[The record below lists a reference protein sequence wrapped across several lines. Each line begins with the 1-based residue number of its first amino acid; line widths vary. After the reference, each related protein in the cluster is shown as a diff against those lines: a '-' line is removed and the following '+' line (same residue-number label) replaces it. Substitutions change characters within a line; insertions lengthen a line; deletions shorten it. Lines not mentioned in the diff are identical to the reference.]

1 MVWALSACGA
11 PTASGPAAGAPVK
24 TDVSGSAQKGPFSNG
39 TQISISELDASL
51 IQTGRTFSTTMSD
64 DGGSYSVRGVQL
76 STPYARVEVNGFYFD
91 EVRGQ
96 LSSSP
101 LSIFSYVD
109 LSQRSTG
116 NINLLGHLEATRLE
130 HLVADEGVSFGAA
143 KERAHREVLQMFQLD
158 PDAVGSAEDLDISK
172 AGDGNAALFAIS
184 VMLQGTRTVAELS
197 ELLSN
202 IQSDLRNDGTL
213 DDAENGSAL
222 MAGATTVDLAN
233 ARENL
238 AKRFETLGVDAAVP
252 DLTTQVKQF
261 ADQAPYVY
269 SGGGIVYPIGKQR
282 PNLLDPG
289 MARFDYSPSFPALG
303 FAADLPDTT
312 VVKIRITNHSSN
324 DPMNPSSIWWFGAN
338 SISLD
343 WSITP
348 YDWEKGVQ
356 EFTSKHA
363 GHGDLESF
371 GFMGSGSAKVEYF
384 ETGSD
389 TAVRTKEITWSG
401 WQSFGSGVDVAVRPP
416 QIGPDGYPV
425 DGAGGY
431 GGAGT
436 GGYAGDGSG
445 GYAGKGPDTGGYGG
459 AGAGGAGGYGGDP
472 NKPEGVCGNG
482 IVEPGEDCD
491 GSDLHGMTC
500 DMVEHGTSG
509 DLGCD
514 PTLCR
519 FDTST
524 CQATCGNGVIDA
536 GEDCDGANLNGMTC
550 GDYMHGTYGDLQCD
564 PVVCRFDT
572 TVCEQACGN
581 GVVDSGEECDGADL
595 NGMTCGT
602 YMPGTSGNL
611 SCMPGVCHFDPGAC
625 EMTCGNGVVDS
636 GEECD
641 PAVPLDACHQC
652 DPGCHIQTLPCP

>member
-1 MVWALSACGA
+1 
-11 PTASGPAAGAPVK
+11 
-24 TDVSGSAQKGPFSNG
+24 VSGSAQKGPFSNG

-51 IQTGRTFSTTMSD
+51 VQTGRTFSTTMSD
-64 DGGSYSVRGVQL
+64 DGGAYSVRGVQL

-116 NINLLGHLEATRLE
+116 NINLLGHLEAARIE
-130 HLVADEGVSFGAA
+130 HLVADEGVAFGAA
-143 KERAHREVLQMFQLD
+143 KERAHREVLEMFQLD

-222 MAGATTVDLAN
+222 MAGATLVDLAN
-233 ARENL
+233 ARDNL
-238 AKRFETLGVDAAVP
+238 TKRFETLGVDAAVP

-269 SGGGIVYPIGKQR
+269 TGGGIVYPIGKAR
-282 PNLLDPG
+282 PNLLDLG

-303 FAADLPDTT
+303 FAVDLPDTT
-312 VVKIRITNHSSN
+312 GVKIRITNHSSN

-338 SISLD
+338 SVSPDWDISN
-343 WSITP
+343 
-348 YDWEKGVQ
+348 YDWDKGAQ
-356 EFTSKHA
+356 EFTSKHS
-363 GHGDLESF
+363 GHDDLESF
-371 GFMGSGSAKVEYF
+371 GFVGSGSAKVEYF

-389 TAVRTKEITWSG
+389 TAVRTKEITWNG
-401 WQSFGSGVDVAVRPP
+401 WPSFGSGVDVATRPP

-425 DGAGGY
+425 DGGYAGNT
-431 GGAGT
+431 GT
-436 GGYAGDGSG
+436 GGYAGDTGGGTG
-445 GYAGKGPDTGGYGG
+445 GYAGKPDP
-459 AGAGGAGGYGGDP
+459 GAGGAGGYGGAPIPPDA
-472 NKPEGVCGNG
+472 VCGNG
-482 IVEPGEDCD
+482 IVEPGEECD
-491 GSDLHGMTC
+491 GANLHGMIC
-500 DMVEHGTSG
+500 DMLEHGTSG
-509 DLGCD
+509 ELSCD
-514 PTLCR
+514 PTSCQ
-519 FDTST
+519 FDTSA
-524 CQATCGNGVIDA
+524 CQPTCGNGVIDE
-536 GEDCDGANLNGMTC
+536 GEDCDGADLNGMTC
-550 GDYMHGTYGDLQCD
+550 SMRMPGTTGDLQCD
-564 PVVCRFDT
+564 PVICRFDT
-572 TVCEQACGN
+572 SVCEQACGN
-581 GVVDSGEECDGADL
+581 GVIDQGEDCDGADL

-611 SCMPGVCHFDPGAC
+611 QCMPGVCHFDPGGC
-625 EMTCGNGVVDS
+625 
-636 GEECD
+636 
-641 PAVPLDACHQC
+641 VPL
-652 DPGCHIQTLPCP
+652 PPPSP

>member
-1 MVWALSACGA
+1 
-11 PTASGPAAGAPVK
+11 
-24 TDVSGSAQKGPFSNG
+24 VSGSAQKGPFSNG

-51 IQTGRTFSTTMSD
+51 VQTGRTFSTTMSD
-64 DGGSYSVRGVQL
+64 DGGAYSVRGVQL

-116 NINLLGHLEATRLE
+116 NINLLGHLEAARIE
-130 HLVADEGVSFGAA
+130 HLVADEGVGFAAA
-143 KERAHREVLQMFQLD
+143 KERAHREVLEMFQLD
-158 PDAVGSAEDLDISK
+158 PGAIGSAEDLDISK
-172 AGDGNAALFAIS
+172 AGDANAALFAIS

-213 DDAENGSAL
+213 DDPDNGSAL

-233 ARENL
+233 ARDNL
-238 AKRFETLGVDAAVP
+238 SKRFETLGVDAAVP
-252 DLTTQVKQF
+252 DLTSQVKQF

-269 SGGGIVYPIGKQR
+269 TGGGIVYPIGKGR

-303 FAADLPDTT
+303 FAVDLPDTT
-312 VVKIRITNHSSN
+312 AVKIRITNHSSN

-343 WSITP
+343 WDITP

-356 EFTSKHA
+356 EFTSKHT

-389 TAVRTKEITWSG
+389 TAVRTKEITWNG
-401 WQSFGSGVDVAVRPP
+401 WQSFGSGVGVAVRP
-416 QIGPDGYPV
+416 
-425 DGAGGY
+425 
-431 GGAGT
+431 
-436 GGYAGDGSG
+436 DGS
-445 GYAGKGPDTGGYGG
+445 TGGYGG
-459 AGAGGAGGYGGDP
+459 AGPGTGGYGGAGDPGGGGYAGKPDPGGYGGAGGAGAGGGDP
-472 NKPEGVCGNG
+472 YKPDAECGNG

-491 GSDLHGMTC
+491 GADLHGMTC
-500 DMVEHGTSG
+500 DMLEHGTSG
-509 DLGCD
+509 ALSCD
-514 PTLCR
+514 ASVCR
-519 FDTST
+519 FDTSA
-524 CQATCGNGVIDA
+524 CQPTCGNGVIDP
-536 GEDCDGANLNGMTC
+536 GEDCDGADLNGMTC
-550 GDYMHGTYGDLQCD
+550 STRMPGTVGDLQCD
-564 PVVCRFDT
+564 PVICRYDSLL
-572 TVCEQACGN
+572 CEPACGN
-581 GVVDSGEECDGADL
+581 GVIDEGEQCDGADL
-595 NGMTCGT
+595 NGMTCGA
-602 YMPGTSGNL
+602 YMPGTSGSL
-611 SCMPGVCHFDPGAC
+611 HCMPGICHFDSSSC
-625 EMTCGNGVVDS
+625 ELTCGNGVIDA

-641 PAVPLDACHQC
+641 VALPVDSCHLCDPACHLQS
-652 DPGCHIQTLPCP
+652 HPCP